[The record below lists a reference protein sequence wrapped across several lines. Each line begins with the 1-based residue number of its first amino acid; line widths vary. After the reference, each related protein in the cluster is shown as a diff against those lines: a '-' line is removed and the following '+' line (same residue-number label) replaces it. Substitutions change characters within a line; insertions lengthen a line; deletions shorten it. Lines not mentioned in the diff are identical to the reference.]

1 MFKYSPIILSLFL
14 ITSCSPEKRLHRI
27 AQKYDLIKVD
37 TLVVR
42 DSVFIPSIEADT
54 ALIWSQLTD
63 TITIERERL
72 KIKILRSHDTLK
84 VFGECKGDTIIRI
97 VKVPYE
103 KIVISETFADKYGQF
118 LIILLFFIV
127 GFVIWKFLLN

>member
-1 MFKYSPIILSLFL
+1 MKYLIILLSLFI
-14 ITSCSPEKRLHRI
+14 ITSCNPEKRLHRI

-127 GFVIWKFLLN
+127 GFIIWKFLLN